1 MRHRHALAAAIFLAL
16 TVVHTWPL
24 ASDPGRMS
32 RIHDDEW
39 LNAWAVSWIAHQ
51 LPRAPLDLFDAN
63 MFYPAEQTMRYTEP
77 LVVPGLIGAPFYWL
91 GASPLLTH
99 NLLVLAGFL
108 LTALAMHRLVVHW
121 TGDFWSGILAGAL
134 LTFGTAM
141 ATRVAHIQF
150 LHFYAF
156 PLALLALDRLLTGG
170 RTRDAAWVGVWVTVA
185 ALTSGYLVV
194 LVVVTLG
201 AAFVMRTGDWWGPR
215 GAGIAVR
222 LGGAAVVTGA
232 VLVLLMRPYLGSEL
246 RHGLVVDAG
255 SIGESLLAFL
265 RTAADLHY
273 TLWSEQFWAGF
284 APSAMF
290 PGVVTLALA
299 GAAFA
304 TRRRYAP
311 RGVRRMLTGI
321 GAAGVVLSLG
331 MLTPVY
337 GWVAT
342 IVPPLLGLRAP
353 SRFAMLA
360 IFALAALAGIGWS
373 ALRERLNP
381 RWQTAAAASVLA
393 LATLE
398 SLHAPIPY
406 RELTRDE
413 WYPPIYGMLEAAPPG
428 PIAELPVPR
437 TVFFHEN
444 ARYLLASTQHWRPIV
459 NGFGGGFYPASYTEA
474 VRRLST
480 FPSDDSIDYLR
491 SVGIQTVIVHG
502 RRLRTFHFQRLLAA
516 ADVQPGV
523 RLQARLGQD
532 LVYRIA
538 PHDDRGIGTIR
549 PGG

>member
-16 TVVHTWPL
+16 TVLHTWPL
-24 ASDPGRMS
+24 ATDPARMS

-63 MFYPAEQTMRYTEP
+63 MFHPAEQAMRYTEP
-77 LVVPGLIGAPFYWL
+77 LVVPALIGAPFYWL

-99 NLLVLAGFL
+99 NLLVLAGLL

-141 ATRVAHIQF
+141 ATRIAHIQF

-156 PLALLALDRLLTGG
+156 PFAVLALDRLLTGG
-170 RTRDAAWVGVWVTVA
+170 RARDAAWVGVWVTVA

-194 LVVVTLG
+194 LVVVALG
-201 AAFVMRTGDWWGPR
+201 AAFVLRAGDWWGR
-215 GAGIAVR
+215 RATGIAVR
-222 LGGAAVVTGA
+222 LAGAAAVTGA
-232 VLVLLMRPYLGSEL
+232 VLLLLMRPYLGAEL
-246 RHGLVVDAG
+246 RRASVTDAG
-255 SIGESLLAFL
+255 SIGESLLGFL

-273 TLWSEQFWAGF
+273 GLWSERFWSGD

-290 PGVVTLALA
+290 PGVVAIVLA

-304 TRRRYAP
+304 TRGRYAP
-311 RGVRRMLTGI
+311 RGVRRMLIGI
-321 GAAGVVLSLG
+321 GAVGAVLSLG

-337 GWVAT
+337 GWLAT
-342 IVPPLLGLRAP
+342 VLPPLLGLRSP
-353 SRFAMLA
+353 SRFAMLT

-373 ALRERLNP
+373 AVRERLNP
-381 RWQTAAAASVLA
+381 PWRTAAAVGLLA
-393 LATLE
+393 LATVE
-398 SLHAPIPY
+398 SLHAPLPY

-437 TVFFHEN
+437 SVFFHEN
-444 ARYLLASTQHWRPIV
+444 ARYLLASTQHWRPIL
-459 NGFGGGFYPASYTEA
+459 NGFGGFYPESYAEA
-474 VRRLST
+474 VRRLAT
-480 FPSDDSIDYLR
+480 FPSDDAVDYLR
-491 SVGIQTVIVHG
+491 SVGVQTVIVHG
-502 RRLRTFHFQRLLAA
+502 NRMRYFHFRRVLAE
-516 ADVQPGV
+516 ADRRSDV
-523 RLQARLGQD
+523 RLEARLD
-532 LVYRIA
+532 RDVIYRIA
-538 PHDDRGIGTIR
+538 PHDGREMGTIR
-549 PGG
+549 PGR

>member
-1 MRHRHALAAAIFLAL
+1 
-16 TVVHTWPL
+16 
-24 ASDPGRMS
+24 MS

-51 LPRAPLDLFDAN
+51 LPRAPLDLFDSN

-141 ATRVAHIQF
+141 ATRIAHIQF

-170 RTRDAAWVGVWVTVA
+170 RARDAAWVGVWVTVA
-185 ALTSGYLVV
+185 TLTSGYLAV
-194 LVVVTLG
+194 LVVVALG
-201 AAFVMRTGDWWGPR
+201 AAFVMRDGDWWGPR

-222 LGGAAVVTGA
+222 LGGAAAVTGA
-232 VLVLLMRPYLGSEL
+232 VLLLLMRPYLGAEFQRS
-246 RHGLVVDAG
+246 LVVDA
-255 SIGESLLAFL
+255 ESVGMALRAFL

-273 TLWSEQFWAGF
+273 GLWSEPFWDGDAR
-284 APSAMF
+284 SAMF
-290 PGVVTLALA
+290 PGVVAVAL
-299 GAAFA
+299 GLAAFA
-304 TRRRYAP
+304 TRRRCAP
-311 RGVRRMLTGI
+311 RGVRRMLAGI

-337 GWVAT
+337 GWLAV
-342 IVPPLLGLRAP
+342 VLPPLLGLRSP
-353 SRFAMLA
+353 SRFGVLA

-373 ALRERLNP
+373 ALRERLHP
-381 RWQTAAAASVLA
+381 RWRTAAAVGLLA

-437 TVFFHEN
+437 SVFFHEN

-459 NGFGGGFYPASYTEA
+459 NGFGGFYPQSYAEA
-474 VRRLST
+474 VRRLAA

-502 RRLRTFHFQRLLAA
+502 RRLRTFQFQRLLAA
-516 ADVQPGV
+516 ADVQPDV
-523 RLQARLGQD
+523 RLQARLGRD

-538 PHDDRGIGTIR
+538 PHDDREMGTIR
-549 PGG
+549 PGR

>member
-16 TVVHTWPL
+16 TVLHTWPL
-24 ASDPGRMS
+24 ATDPARMS

-63 MFYPAEQTMRYTEP
+63 MFHPAEQAMRYTEP
-77 LVVPGLIGAPFYWL
+77 LVVPALIGAPFYWL

-99 NLLVLAGFL
+99 NLLVLAGLL

-141 ATRVAHIQF
+141 ATRIAHIQF

-156 PLALLALDRLLTGG
+156 PFAVLALDRLLTGG
-170 RTRDAAWVGVWVTVA
+170 RARDAAWVGVWVTVA

-194 LVVVTLG
+194 LVVVALG
-201 AAFVMRTGDWWGPR
+201 AAFVIRAGDWWGPR
-215 GAGIAVR
+215 ATGIAVR
-222 LGGAAVVTGA
+222 LGGVAAVTGA
-232 VLVLLMRPYLGSEL
+232 VLLLLMRPYLGAEL
-246 RHGLVVDAG
+246 RRASVTDAG
-255 SIGESLLAFL
+255 SIGESLLGFL

-273 TLWSEQFWAGF
+273 GLWSERFWSGD

-290 PGVVTLALA
+290 PGVVAIVLA

-304 TRRRYAP
+304 TRGRHAP
-311 RGVRRMLTGI
+311 HGVRRMLIGI
-321 GAAGVVLSLG
+321 GAVGAVLSLG

-337 GWVAT
+337 GWLAT
-342 IVPPLLGLRAP
+342 VLPPLLGLRSP
-353 SRFAMLA
+353 SRFAMLT

-373 ALRERLNP
+373 AVRERLNP
-381 RWQTAAAASVLA
+381 RWQTAAAAGLLA
-393 LATLE
+393 LATVE

-406 RELTRDE
+406 RELTRGE

-437 TVFFHEN
+437 SVFFHEN
-444 ARYLLASTQHWRPIV
+444 ARYLLASTQHWRPIL
-459 NGFGGGFYPASYTEA
+459 NGFGGFYPASYAEA
-474 VRRLST
+474 VRRLAT
-480 FPSDDSIDYLR
+480 FPSDDAVDYLR
-491 SVGIQTVIVHG
+491 SVGVQTVIVHG
-502 RRLRTFHFQRLLAA
+502 NRMRYFHFRRVLAE
-516 ADVQPGV
+516 ADRRSDV
-523 RLQARLGQD
+523 RLEARLD
-532 LVYRIA
+532 RDVIYRIA
-538 PHDDRGIGTIR
+538 PHDGREMGTIR
-549 PGG
+549 PGR

>member
-1 MRHRHALAAAIFLAL
+1 
-16 TVVHTWPL
+16 
-24 ASDPGRMS
+24 MS

-39 LNAWAVSWIAHQ
+39 LNAWAVAWIAHQ

-63 MFYPAEQTMRYTEP
+63 MFHPADQAMRYTEP

-141 ATRVAHIQF
+141 ATRIAHIQA

-156 PLALLALDRLLTGG
+156 PLAVLALDRLLTGG
-170 RTRDAAWVGVWVTVA
+170 RARDAAWVGVWVTVA

-201 AAFVMRTGDWWGPR
+201 AAFIMRAGDWWGPR

-222 LGGAAVVTGA
+222 LGGAAAVTGA
-232 VLVLLMRPYLGSEL
+232 VLVLLLMRPYLGAEL
-246 RHGLVVDAG
+246 QRSLVVDAE
-255 SIGESLLAFL
+255 SIAASLRAFL

-273 TLWSEQFWAGF
+273 GLWSEPFWDGRAR
-284 APSAMF
+284 SSMF
-290 PGVVTLALA
+290 PGVVAIILAV
-299 GAAFA
+299 AAFA
-304 TRRRYAP
+304 TRQRCAP

-321 GAAGVVLSLG
+321 GTAGVVLSLG
-331 MLTPVY
+331 MLTPIY
-337 GWVAT
+337 GWLAT
-342 IVPPLLGLRAP
+342 LLPPLLGLRAP
-353 SRFAMLA
+353 SRFGILA

-373 ALRERLNP
+373 TLRERLHP
-381 RWQTAAAASVLA
+381 RWRTAAAVGLLT

-413 WYPPIYGMLEAAPPG
+413 WYPPIYRTLETAPPG
-428 PIAELPVPR
+428 PIAELPLPHSG
-437 TVFFHEN
+437 FFHEN
-444 ARYLLASTQHWRPIV
+444 ARYLLASTQHWRPIL
-459 NGFGGGFYPASYTEA
+459 NGFGGFYPASYAEA
-474 VRRLST
+474 VRRLAA
-480 FPSDDSIDYLR
+480 FPSDNSVDYLQ
-491 SVGIQTVIVHG
+491 SVGVQTVIVHG
-502 RRLRTFHFQRLLAA
+502 SRLRTFQLRRLLAE
-516 ADVQPGV
+516 ADGRPDV

-532 LVYRIA
+532 FVYRIG
-538 PHDDRGIGTIR
+538 PHDGREMGTIR
-549 PGG
+549 PER